1 MQEEFQSERSEFL
14 DTIRELQQE
23 LKRKQL
29 IIDNFIPPE
38 EVERV
43 EARARWDEE
52 KGVWT
57 LPRLE
62 IAGNSVRTKRLSTD
76 MIARHA
82 ESDSSRRRAA
92 YDVNPRFKS
101 ENVAVLES
109 DGVDRSTVDLGGAL
123 ASRRVEAALNAALTA
138 DDGADVVV
146 TGDGLGSA
154 DMRKKKDRP
163 KTASRRKREDTG
175 GSSAPVQSSDT
186 AAYPSARGLVSRS

>member
-1 MQEEFQSERSEFL
+1 M

-52 KGVWT
+52 KSVWI

-76 MIARHA
+76 GIARFP

-92 YDVNPRFKS
+92 YESNPRFKT
-101 ENVAVLES
+101 ENIAVLEA
-109 DGVDRSTVDLGGAL
+109 DGVDRSTLDLGGAL
-123 ASRRVEAALNAALTA
+123 ASRRVEAALHAALGA
-138 DDGADVVV
+138 DDDADVVV
-146 TGDGLGSA
+146 AAGGLGSVEPK
-154 DMRKKKDRP
+154 KKKDRP
-163 KTASRRKREDTG
+163 QTASRRKREDTS
-175 GSSAPVQSSDT
+175 GSSAVPASSDA
-186 AAYPSARGLVSRS
+186 AAYPSARGLVPRS